1 MTIKF
6 QSERHE
12 HDFRALLSKM
22 KSKDCYHKAVA
33 YLLTL
38 DEVCNKHIAD
48 LFDFE
53 KDVIKPFGTLY
64 LPWQTG
70 ITDIINPCAAVN
82 FAFRSRTRTASAAV
96 SLYAADLSVAIST
109 TVPRLK

>member
-1 MTIKF
+1 MLMAIKF
-6 QSERHE
+6 QSEKHE
-12 HDFRALLSKM
+12 CDYRSLLSKM

-70 ITDIINPCAAVN
+70 TSVKT
-82 FAFRSRTRTASAAV
+82 TR
-96 SLYAADLSVAIST
+96 LMFNL
-109 TVPRLK
+109 